1 MRSSAFVAVTDRP
14 EPGFA
19 APTAARESPLE
30 RWSPL
35 GGILFVVGMIVVLV
49 GVSGD
54 TGDTAASVVEYA
66 EDESGWIDF
75 WQFFALLSLLL
86 LGWFVGGL
94 YSRLRRREA
103 HTESALALIGG
114 VGFSVLLFVAFT
126 IWNAPLM
133 ELDDEVNDIQ
143 TTQAETYLAIEDVG
157 WVTLGGA
164 GVAAGLMIIAA
175 SVAALRG
182 RWLPAW
188 AGWVGV
194 ALGAVALATVAFVGI
209 FAWLAWIVIASVLM
223 LVRSM
228 RAPAAAPR

>member
-1 MRSSAFVAVTDRP
+1 MRTSDM
-14 EPGFA
+14 GIA
-19 APTAARESPLE
+19 APAVMPESPLE

-54 TGDTAASVVEYA
+54 TGDTATSVVEYA

-94 YSRLRRREA
+94 YSRLRRLEA
-103 HTESALALIGG
+103 RTESALALIGG

-133 ELDDEVNDIQ
+133 ELDDEANDIQ

-175 SVAALRG
+175 SVAAMRS

-194 ALGAVALATVAFVGI
+194 ALGVIALATVAFFGI
-209 FAWLAWIVIASVLM
+209 FAWLAWIALASIVM
-223 LVRSM
+223 LVRSL
-228 RAPAAAPR
+228 RAPAATPP